1 MSDTIDGPREIR
13 SMDMNTSAS
22 EPLDLGK
29 LSAWAP
35 ELART
40 FAALSNDIALVIDAG
55 GVIRTVAQGQT
66 EPIAAAAYAWVGQS
80 WIDTVSADTRGKIEK
95 LLKEASSQGV
105 ARRREVNHP
114 LDQGSS
120 IPVAY
125 TAIRLGEHGPVL
137 AVGRD
142 MRAIAAIQERFIET
156 QQDMERGYWSVRQAE
171 SRYRLL
177 FQVATDAVMVVDPET
192 LLILDANPAAGALFS
207 STGEPLI
214 GKHATVGFAHV
225 SRSAVN
231 ELLVAARGSGQSG
244 EIRARLLGSV
254 AMTSVAATS
263 LRADDAMRLLVRV
276 RAADVPVAHAVV
288 EESRGVTPAGRAMSA
303 LEESANDAAAVT
315 DSSGRIL
322 LANPAFLQL
331 VRVGREDEAKGRP
344 LVDWLGTPERPAD
357 QLIPQVRRQGV
368 VGSFAATIRT
378 PVGHGEHVEVSA
390 TLLTEGD
397 QECIG
402 FTFRRSGAGET
413 ATSTPAPALTAEL
426 TRLVE
431 RIGQLSLPG
440 LVEEAASL
448 AEAHFIERALER
460 TGGDADAAAALL
472 GVDPDRLAQRGRVAG
487 NSPDVGLDV
496 SATE

>member
-1 MSDTIDGPREIR
+1 
-13 SMDMNTSAS
+13 MDLSTPAS

-40 FAALSNDIALVIDAG
+40 FAALSSDIALVIDTD

-66 EPIAAAAYAWVGQS
+66 EPIAAAAHAWVGQS

-95 LLKEASSQGV
+95 LLREASSQGV
-105 ARRREVNHP
+105 ARRREVNHL
-114 LDQGSS
+114 LDQGAS

-171 SRYRLL
+171 ARYRLL
-177 FQVATDAVMVVDPET
+177 FQVATDAVMVIDPET

-231 ELLVAARGSGQSG
+231 ELLVSARVSGQSG

-263 LRADDAMRLLVRV
+263 FRADDTMRLLVRV
-276 RAADVPVAHAVV
+276 RAADQPVAHAVV
-288 EESRGVTPAGRAMSA
+288 KESHGAASAGQTMSA
-303 LEESANDAAAVT
+303 LEDSANDAAAVT

-357 QLIPQVRRQGV
+357 ELIPRVRRQGV

-378 PVGHGEHVEVSA
+378 PAGHGEHVEVSA

-402 FTFRRSGAGET
+402 FTLRRTGAGEP
-413 ATSTPAPALTAEL
+413 AVSAPAPVLTAHL
-426 TRLVE
+426 TRLVD

-440 LVEEAASL
+440 LVQEAAAL
-448 AEAHFIERALER
+448 AEAHFIQLALER

-472 GVDPDRLAQRGRVAG
+472 GIDRSRLSRTGHGAG
-487 NSPDVGLDV
+487 DSPDVGLDA

>member
-1 MSDTIDGPREIR
+1 
-13 SMDMNTSAS
+13 MDLSTPAS

-55 GVIRTVAQGQT
+55 GVIRTVEQGQAD
-66 EPIAAAAYAWVGQS
+66 PIAAAAHSWVGQS
-80 WIDTVSADTRGKIEK
+80 WIDTVSADTRVKIEK
-95 LLKEASSQGV
+95 LLQEASSQGV
-105 ARRREVNHP
+105 ARRREVSHP
-114 LDQGSS
+114 LDRGTS

-177 FQVATDAVMVVDPET
+177 FQVATDAVMVIDPET

-214 GKHATVGFAHV
+214 GKHATVGFGHA
-225 SRSAVN
+225 SRGAVH
-231 ELLVAARGSGQSG
+231 ELLVTARRSGQSG
-244 EIRARLLGSV
+244 EIGARLLGSV

-263 LRADDAMRLLVRV
+263 FRADDAMRLLVRV
-276 RAADVPVAHAVV
+276 RAADLPSAQSGVDGV
-288 EESRGVTPAGRAMSA
+288 RGATLAGRAMPTP
-303 LEESANDAAAVT
+303 ESADDAAAVT

-331 VRVGREDEAKGRP
+331 VRVAREDEAKGRP
-344 LVDWLGTPERPAD
+344 LIDWLGAPERPLD
-357 QLIPQVRRQGV
+357 KLIPQVRRQGV
-368 VGSFAATIRT
+368 VGGFAATMR
-378 PVGHGEHVEVSA
+378 PAVGRGERVEVSA

-402 FTFRRSGAGET
+402 FTFRRSRT
-413 ATSTPAPALTAEL
+413 AEPPAIAPAPVLSAHL

-440 LVEEAASL
+440 LVQEAASL
-448 AEAHFIERALER
+448 AEAHFIQLALER

-472 GVDPDRLAQRGRVAG
+472 GVDRDRLARRGRDADD
-487 NSPDVGLDV
+487 SPCVGLDV

>member
-1 MSDTIDGPREIR
+1 
-13 SMDMNTSAS
+13 MDLSIPAS

-40 FAALSNDIALVIDAG
+40 FVALSSDIALVIDAG
-55 GVIRTVAQGQT
+55 GVIRTVEQGQAD
-66 EPIAAAAYAWVGQS
+66 PITAAAHDWVGQS
-80 WIDTVSADTRGKIEK
+80 WVDTVSADTRGKIEK

-105 ARRREVNHP
+105 ARRREVSHP
-114 LDQGSS
+114 LDRGAS

-177 FQVATDAVMVVDPET
+177 FQVATDAVMVIDPET

-231 ELLVAARGSGQSG
+231 ELLVSARGSGQSG

-263 LRADDAMRLLVRV
+263 FRADDAMRLLVRV
-276 RAADVPVAHAVV
+276 RAADAPAL
-288 EESRGVTPAGRAMSA
+288 GVDVGAASSAGAMPAADERAG
-303 LEESANDAAAVT
+303 DAAAVT

-331 VRVGREDEAKGRP
+331 VRVAGEHEAKARP
-344 LVDWLGTPERPAD
+344 LIGWLDAPERPLD
-357 QLIPQVRRQGV
+357 PLISQVRRLGV
-368 VGSFAATIRT
+368 VGGFAATVR
-378 PVGHGEHVEVSA
+378 PASGAGDRVEVSA

-402 FTFRRSGAGET
+402 FTFRRARAAEPEATAAAPVLGAH
-413 ATSTPAPALTAEL
+413 L

-440 LVEEAASL
+440 LVQEAAAL
-448 AEAHFIERALER
+448 VEAHFIQLALER

-472 GVDPDRLAQRGRVAG
+472 GVDRALVARHG
-487 NSPDVGLDV
+487 DSPGVGADA